1 MSRRWTEAEEL
12 GIAEIRSR
20 LKDLIAEQTPF
31 PEVVGDRRLLRFLRG
46 KQMNIDDATDLYRD
60 FLVWRRKNNV
70 DQIRQEI

>member
-31 PEVVGDRRLLRFLRG
+31 PEGRVMRPFFF
-46 KQMNIDDATDLYRD
+46 QSCT
-60 FLVWRRKNNV
+60 
-70 DQIRQEI
+70 